1 MVTMRKAFITL
12 SLGTLLLVGCGSK
25 KEVTTAA
32 FHNYPTECL
41 GKSMDGTQ
49 TLKVWASGTDKSDA
63 IEEAKKKAVYEV
75 TFTGITAGMGDCS
88 AYPVVDDPTARTK
101 HQAYFDKF
109 FSDGSKYKKYV
120 SLKGQ
125 PKDSKEELKGAGTT
139 MYSII
144 VVVDRSEL
152 RKRFVKDK
160 ILKE

>member
-1 MVTMRKAFITL
+1 MKQTIICL
-12 SLGTLLLVGCGSK
+12 SLSLLLFVGCGSK

-32 FHNYPTECL
+32 FHSYDTECL

-75 TFTGITAGMGDCS
+75 TFNGITAGTGDCS
-88 AYPVVDDPTARTK
+88 AYPVIDEPNARTK

-120 SLKGQ
+120 TLHGQ
-125 PKDSKEELKGAGTT
+125 PKDSKEEFQGAGST
-139 MYSII
+139 MYGIT
-144 VVVDRSEL
+144 VVVNRSEL

-160 ILKE
+160 IIKE